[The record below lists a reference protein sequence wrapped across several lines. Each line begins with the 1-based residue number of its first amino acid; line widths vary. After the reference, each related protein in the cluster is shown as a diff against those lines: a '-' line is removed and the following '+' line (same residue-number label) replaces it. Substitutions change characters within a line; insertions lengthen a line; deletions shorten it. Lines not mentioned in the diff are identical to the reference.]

1 MTIREYT
8 DPDWNELMSLYAA
21 VGWTNYTDE
30 PEMLRAAY
38 THSLAF
44 WPHMKMT
51 GCWALSEQSAT
62 AHRSCLFRIFL
73 FFLNISGAVSE
84 KRLCAP

>member
-8 DPDWNELMSLYAA
+8 DPDWNELMSLYTA

-38 THSLAF
+38 
-44 WPHMKMT
+44 
-51 GCWALSEQSAT
+51 
-62 AHRSCLFRIFL
+62 AHFGGI
-73 FFLNISGAVSE
+73 
-84 KRLCAP
+84 